1 MKEQLIMQLKTQ
13 INDLERFTKYL
24 QGEVTTESLACTCA
38 CPVHIQ
44 NSQGSTNSR
53 DRTSANVE
61 SRSNTHMG
69 LAKKIAEILQL
80 YITSQSYCRSA
91 KLQRDWKKDAFS
103 WRDLR
108 TRLDIAV
115 EYVLEV
121 LTESELRKK
130 DLGPDVNYNSDSDT
144 SKPHSSSK
152 VTMAVRKHLVIC
164 LRDLMQHGSTND
176 TTSTSIVPFIGC
188 FPSKSSH
195 KSSSIHPW
203 EIILKYYEIK
213 NGQYYVSCPAQKLSQ
228 SFNLDFLSKKMASA
242 KQV

>member
-38 CPVHIQ
+38 CPVHLQ
-44 NSQGSTNSR
+44 HSQGSKER
-53 DRTSANVE
+53 KSANLE
-61 SRSNTHMG
+61 SRANSHMG
-69 LAKKIAEILQL
+69 MAKKIAEILQL
-80 YITSQSYCRSA
+80 YITSQTYCGSTN
-91 KLQRDWKKDAFS
+91 LQSSWKKDVYS

-115 EYVLEV
+115 EYVLEE
-121 LTESELRKK
+121 LTESELRRK
-130 DLGPDVNYNSDSDT
+130 DPSPDLYYNSDSDT
-144 SKPHSSSK
+144 SKPHSSAK
-152 VTMAVRKHLVIC
+152 VTLAVRKHLVIC
-164 LRDLMQHGSTND
+164 LRDLLQHGSTDDN
-176 TTSTSIVPFIGC
+176 TSTSIVPFIGC
-188 FPSKSSH
+188 FASKSSH
-195 KSSSIHPW
+195 KISSIHPW

-228 SFNLDFLSKKMASA
+228 SFNLDFLSRKMASA